1 MRGEKYKMR
10 STKMKV
16 TRILMTVFCLTVLMA
31 LAHDT
36 SAQDLRRLRCRT
48 RVNPARDQVTIS
60 VENLLAGE
68 VVTGTI
74 TNPAGASVTS
84 APVPA
89 DVAGNVDIVFDSQV
103 VAGVTPIPANFVVS
117 GNTVS
122 GVVNNAANGTV
133 IVSGT
138 AVCQ

>member
-1 MRGEKYKMR
+1 MKGEKKMR
-10 STKMKV
+10 RTKMKV

-48 RVNPARDQVTIS
+48 RVNPARDQVSIS

-84 APVPA
+84 APAAA
-89 DVAGNVDIVFDSQV
+89 DVAGNVDIIFDSQPA
-103 VAGVTPIPANFVVS
+103 AGQTPIPATFV
-117 GNTVS
+117 
-122 GVVNNAANGTV
+122 
-133 IVSGT
+133 
-138 AVCQ
+138 

>member
-1 MRGEKYKMR
+1 
-10 STKMKV
+10 MKV

-48 RVNPARDQVTIS
+48 RVNPARDQVSIS

-68 VVTGTI
+68 TVTGTI
-74 TNPAGASVTS
+74 TNPAGSSVTS
-84 APVPA
+84 APVAA
-89 DVAGNVDIVFDSQV
+89 DVAGNVDIIFDSQPA
-103 VAGVTPIPANFVVS
+103 AGQTAIAPNFVVS
-117 GNTVS
+117 GDTVG
-122 GVVNNAANGTV
+122 GVVKNAANGAV

>member
-1 MRGEKYKMR
+1 
-10 STKMKV
+10 MKV

-48 RVNPARDQVTIS
+48 RVNPSRDQVSIS

-68 VVTGTI
+68 SVTGTI
-74 TNPAGASVTS
+74 TNPAGVSFTS
-84 APVPA
+84 APAAA
-89 DVAGNVDIVFDSQV
+89 DVAGNVDIIFDSQPA
-103 VAGVTPIPANFVVS
+103 AGQTPIPDTFVVS

-122 GVVNNAANGTV
+122 GVVKNAATGAV